1 MNKIYN
7 MWKLKFEYG
16 CWYAE
21 GQLGQQIWSKDRSQ
35 LEKLLEAAGYEHKSV
50 SAYEQSSRGGNL
62 AKYKENHPNINPK
75 EDFTQKAQETFDSY
89 SKQFMKGEQ

>member
-35 LEKLLEAAGYEHKSV
+35 LEKLLEAAGYE
-50 SAYEQSSRGGNL
+50 
-62 AKYKENHPNINPK
+62 YKFV
-75 EDFTQKAQETFDSY
+75 EDEKL
-89 SKQFMKGEQ
+89 

>member
-1 MNKIYN
+1 MNKIEN

-21 GQLGQQIWSKDRSQ
+21 GKLGQQIWSKDRSQ

-50 SAYEQSSRGGNL
+50 
-62 AKYKENHPNINPK
+62 
-75 EDFTQKAQETFDSY
+75 EDEKF
-89 SKQFMKGEQ
+89 

>member
-1 MNKIYN
+1 MMVNILSVAGQLTKLRCGN

-35 LEKLLEAAGYEHKSV
+35 LEKLLEAAGYEYKSV
-50 SAYEQSSRGGNL
+50 
-62 AKYKENHPNINPK
+62 
-75 EDFTQKAQETFDSY
+75 EDEKF
-89 SKQFMKGEQ
+89 